1 MCLTRIYPKRGNKTA
16 TKNRQLP
23 PRHAEKGCW
32 AGVDDLFISIR
43 GVLSLLWNSQRYDSR
58 AAITHGAEK
67 STLVKSLEYKERL

>member
-1 MCLTRIYPKRGNKTA
+1 MFDQNIPKTWKQNCY
-16 TKNRQLP
+16 KNRQLP

-32 AGVDDLFISIR
+32 AGVDDLFISIG